1 VHRIAYLALVAIR
14 RRGVDEAVPGTEC
27 GPNCIAS
34 LIRGRLE
41 HAKTE
46 RGHLDAVVEGDG
58 LHGIYSRNEGQ
69 A

>member
-1 VHRIAYLALVAIR
+1 MHRLAHLALIAVG
-14 RRGVDEAVPGTEC
+14 RRGVDEAVTAAEC
-27 GPNCIAS
+27 GPNGIAR

-58 LHGIYSRNEGQ
+58 FHGIYSRNE
-69 A
+69 ALA